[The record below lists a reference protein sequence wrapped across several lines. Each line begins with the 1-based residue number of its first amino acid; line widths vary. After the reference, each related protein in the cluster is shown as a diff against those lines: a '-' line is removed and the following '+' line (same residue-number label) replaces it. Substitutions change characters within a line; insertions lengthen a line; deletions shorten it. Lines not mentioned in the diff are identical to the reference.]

1 MIFVIK
7 VGILFL
13 NDLELI
19 MRFKKI
25 SCLLL
30 PPLFI
35 FSTSIYAGN
44 TSKEQEI
51 KKLVD
56 QNFKPLLDKYNVPG
70 MAVGVIQNN
79 KKYEMYYGLQS
90 VQDKKAVNSS
100 TIFELGSVSKL
111 FTATAGGYAKT
122 KGTISFKDTPGKYWK
137 ELKNT
142 PIDQVNLLQLATY
155 TSGNLGLQF
164 PDEVQTDQQV
174 LTFFKDWKPKNSIG
188 EYRQYSNPSIGLFG
202 KVVALSMNK
211 PFDQVLEK
219 TIFPD
224 LGLKHSYVNV
234 PKTQMQN
241 YAFGY
246 NQENQPIR
254 VNPGPLDAPAY
265 GVKSTLPDMLKFINA
280 NLNTQKY
287 PKDIQRAINETHQ
300 GFYQVGTMYQALGW
314 EEFSYPA
321 PLQTLLD
328 SNSEQIV
335 MKPNKVTAISKEPS
349 VKMFH
354 KTGSTNGFGTYV
366 VFIPKENIGLVML
379 TNKRIPNEE
388 RIKAAYAVLNA
399 IKK

>member
-1 MIFVIK
+1 
-7 VGILFL
+7 
-13 NDLELI
+13 

-30 PPLFI
+30 SPLFI

-44 TSKEQEI
+44 TPKDQEI

-56 QNFKPLLDKYNVPG
+56 QNFKPLLEKYDVPG

-111 FTATAGGYAKT
+111 FTATAGGYAKN
-122 KGTISFKDTPGKYWK
+122 KGKISFDDTPGKYWK

-155 TSGNLGLQF
+155 TSGNLALQF

-174 LTFFKDWKPKNSIG
+174 LTFFKDWQPKNPIG

-219 TIFPD
+219 TIFPA

-265 GVKSTLPDMLKFINA
+265 SVKSTLPDMLSFIHA
-280 NLNTQKY
+280 NLNPQKY
-287 PKDIQRAINETHQ
+287 PADIQRAINETHQ
-300 GFYQVGTMYQALGW
+300 GRYQVNTMYQALGW

-321 PLQTLLD
+321 MLQTLLD

-349 VKMFH
+349 VKMYH
-354 KTGSTNGFGTYV
+354 KTGSTTGFGTYV

>member
-1 MIFVIK
+1 
-7 VGILFL
+7 
-13 NDLELI
+13 

-30 PPLFI
+30 SPLFI

-44 TSKEQEI
+44 TPKDQEI

-56 QNFKPLLDKYNVPG
+56 QNFKPLLEKYDVPG

-111 FTATAGGYAKT
+111 FTATAGGYAKN
-122 KGTISFKDTPGKYWK
+122 KGKISFDDTPGKYWK

-155 TSGNLGLQF
+155 TSGNLALQF
-164 PDEVQTDQQV
+164 PDEVKTDQQV

-219 TIFPD
+219 TIFPA

-254 VNPGPLDAPAY
+254 VNPAPLDAPAY
-265 GVKSTLPDMLKFINA
+265 GVKSTLPDMLSFIHA
-280 NLNTQKY
+280 NLNPQKY
-287 PKDIQRAINETHQ
+287 PADIQRAINETHQ
-300 GFYQVGTMYQALGW
+300 GRYQVNTMYQALGW

-321 PLQTLLD
+321 TLQTLLD

-349 VKMFH
+349 VKMYH
-354 KTGSTNGFGTYV
+354 KTGSTTGFGTYV

>member
-1 MIFVIK
+1 
-7 VGILFL
+7 
-13 NDLELI
+13 

-30 PPLFI
+30 SPLFI

-44 TSKEQEI
+44 TPKDQEI

-56 QNFKPLLDKYNVPG
+56 QNFKPLLEKYDVPG

-79 KKYEMYYGLQS
+79 KKYEMYYALQS

-111 FTATAGGYAKT
+111 FTATAGGYAKN
-122 KGTISFKDTPGKYWK
+122 KGKISFDDTPGKYWK
-137 ELKNT
+137 VLKNT

-155 TSGNLGLQF
+155 TSGNLALQF

-174 LTFFKDWKPKNSIG
+174 LTFFKDWKPKNPIG

-219 TIFPD
+219 TIFPA

-265 GVKSTLPDMLKFINA
+265 GVKSTLPDMLSFIHA
-280 NLNTQKY
+280 NLNPQKY
-287 PKDIQRAINETHQ
+287 PADIQRAINETHQ
-300 GFYQVGTMYQALGW
+300 GFYQVNTMYQALGW

-321 PLQTLLD
+321 TLQTLLD

-349 VKMFH
+349 VKMYH

>member
-1 MIFVIK
+1 
-7 VGILFL
+7 
-13 NDLELI
+13 

-30 PPLFI
+30 SPLFI

-44 TSKEQEI
+44 TPKDQEI

-56 QNFKPLLDKYNVPG
+56 QNFKPLLEKYDVPG

-111 FTATAGGYAKT
+111 FTATAGGYAKN
-122 KGTISFKDTPGKYWK
+122 KGKISFDDTPGKYWK

-155 TSGNLGLQF
+155 TSGNLALQF
-164 PDEVQTDQQV
+164 PDEVKTDQQV

-219 TIFPD
+219 TIFPA

-241 YAFGY
+241 YDFGY

-254 VNPGPLDAPAY
+254 VNPGPLDALAAY
-265 GVKSTLPDMLKFINA
+265 GVKSTLPDMLSFIHA
-280 NLNTQKY
+280 NLNPQKY
-287 PKDIQRAINETHQ
+287 PADIQRAINETHQ
-300 GFYQVGTMYQALGW
+300 GRYQVNTMYQALGW

-321 PLQTLLD
+321 TLQTLLD

-349 VKMFH
+349 VKMYH

>member
-1 MIFVIK
+1 
-7 VGILFL
+7 
-13 NDLELI
+13 

-30 PPLFI
+30 SPLFI

-44 TSKEQEI
+44 TPKDQEI

-56 QNFKPLLDKYNVPG
+56 QNFKPLLEKYDVPG

-111 FTATAGGYAKT
+111 FTATAGGYAKN
-122 KGTISFKDTPGKYWK
+122 KGKISFDDTPGKYWK

-155 TSGNLGLQF
+155 TSGNLALQF
-164 PDEVQTDQQV
+164 PDEVKTDQQV

-219 TIFPD
+219 TIFPA

-265 GVKSTLPDMLKFINA
+265 GVKSTLPDMLSFIHA
-280 NLNTQKY
+280 NLNPQKY
-287 PKDIQRAINETHQ
+287 PADIQRAINETHQ
-300 GFYQVGTMYQALGW
+300 GRYQVNTMYQALGW

-321 PLQTLLD
+321 TLQTLLD

-335 MKPNKVTAISKEPS
+335 MKPNKKVTAISKEPS
-349 VKMFH
+349 VKMYH
-354 KTGSTNGFGTYV
+354 KTGSTTGFGTYV

>member
-1 MIFVIK
+1 
-7 VGILFL
+7 
-13 NDLELI
+13 

-30 PPLFI
+30 SPLFI

-44 TSKEQEI
+44 TPKDQEI

-56 QNFKPLLDKYNVPG
+56 QNFKPLLEKYDVPG

-111 FTATAGGYAKT
+111 FTATAGGYAKN
-122 KGTISFKDTPGKYWK
+122 KGKISFDDTPGKYWK

-155 TSGNLGLQF
+155 TSGNLALQF

-174 LTFFKDWKPKNSIG
+174 LTFFKDWKPKNPIG

-219 TIFPD
+219 TIFPA

-265 GVKSTLPDMLKFINA
+265 SVKSTLPDMLSFIHA
-280 NLNTQKY
+280 NLNPQKY
-287 PKDIQRAINETHQ
+287 PADIQRAINETHQ
-300 GFYQVGTMYQALGW
+300 GRYQVNTMYQALGW

-321 PLQTLLD
+321 TLQTLLD

-349 VKMFH
+349 VKMYH
-354 KTGSTNGFGTYV
+354 KTGSTTGFGTYV

>member
-1 MIFVIK
+1 
-7 VGILFL
+7 
-13 NDLELI
+13 

-30 PPLFI
+30 SPLFI

-44 TSKEQEI
+44 TPKDQEI
-51 KKLVD
+51 KKLVN
-56 QNFKPLLDKYNVPG
+56 QNFKPLLEKYDVPG

-111 FTATAGGYAKT
+111 FTATAGGYAKN
-122 KGTISFKDTPGKYWK
+122 KGKISFDDTPGKYWK

-155 TSGNLGLQF
+155 TSGNLALQF
-164 PDEVQTDQQV
+164 PDEVKTDQQV

-219 TIFPD
+219 TIFPA

-265 GVKSTLPDMLKFINA
+265 SVKSTLPDMLSFIHA
-280 NLNTQKY
+280 NLNPQKY
-287 PKDIQRAINETHQ
+287 PADIQRAINETHQ
-300 GFYQVGTMYQALGW
+300 GRYQVNTMYQALGW

-321 PLQTLLD
+321 TLQTLLD

-349 VKMFH
+349 VKMYH
-354 KTGSTNGFGTYV
+354 KTGSTTGFGTYV

>member
-1 MIFVIK
+1 
-7 VGILFL
+7 
-13 NDLELI
+13 

-30 PPLFI
+30 SPLFI

-44 TSKEQEI
+44 TPKDQEI

-56 QNFKPLLDKYNVPG
+56 QNFKPLLEKYDVPG

-111 FTATAGGYAKT
+111 FTATAGGYAKN
-122 KGTISFKDTPGKYWK
+122 KGKISFDDTPGKYWK

-155 TSGNLGLQF
+155 TSGNLALQF
-164 PDEVQTDQQV
+164 PDEVKTDQQV

-202 KVVALSMNK
+202 KVVALSTNK

-219 TIFPD
+219 TIFPA

-265 GVKSTLPDMLKFINA
+265 GVKSTLPDMLSFIHA
-280 NLNTQKY
+280 NLNPQKY
-287 PKDIQRAINETHQ
+287 PADIQRAINETHQ
-300 GFYQVGTMYQALGW
+300 GRYQVNTMYQALGW

-321 PLQTLLD
+321 TLQTLLD

-349 VKMFH
+349 VKMYH

>member
-1 MIFVIK
+1 
-7 VGILFL
+7 
-13 NDLELI
+13 

-30 PPLFI
+30 SPLFI
-35 FSTSIYAGN
+35 FSTSIYADN
-44 TSKEQEI
+44 TPKDQEI

-56 QNFKPLLDKYNVPG
+56 QNFKPLLEKYDVPG

-111 FTATAGGYAKT
+111 FTATAGGYAKN
-122 KGTISFKDTPGKYWK
+122 KGKISFDDTPGKYWK

-155 TSGNLGLQF
+155 TSGNLALQF

-174 LTFFKDWKPKNSIG
+174 LTFFKDWKPKNPIG

-219 TIFPD
+219 TIFPE
-224 LGLKHSYVNV
+224 LGLKYSYVNV
-234 PKTQMQN
+234 PKTQIQN

-280 NLNTQKY
+280 NLNPQKY
-287 PKDIQRAINETHQ
+287 PADIQRAINETHQ
-300 GFYQVGTMYQALGW
+300 GFYQVNTMYQALGW

-321 PLQTLLD
+321 TLQTLLD

-349 VKMFH
+349 VKMYH

>member
-1 MIFVIK
+1 
-7 VGILFL
+7 
-13 NDLELI
+13 

-44 TSKEQEI
+44 TPKDQEI

-56 QNFKPLLDKYNVPG
+56 QNFKPLLEKYDVPG

-111 FTATAGGYAKT
+111 FTATAGGYAKN
-122 KGTISFKDTPGKYWK
+122 KGKISFDDTPGKYWK

-155 TSGNLGLQF
+155 TSGNLALQF

-174 LTFFKDWKPKNSIG
+174 LTFFKDWQPKNPIG

-211 PFDQVLEK
+211 PFDQALEK
-219 TIFPD
+219 TIFPA

-265 GVKSTLPDMLKFINA
+265 GVKSTLPDMLSFIYA
-280 NLNTQKY
+280 NLNPQKY
-287 PKDIQRAINETHQ
+287 PADIQRAINETHQ
-300 GFYQVGTMYQALGW
+300 GRYQVNTMYQALGW

-321 PLQTLLD
+321 TLQTLLD

-349 VKMFH
+349 VKMYH

>member
-1 MIFVIK
+1 
-7 VGILFL
+7 
-13 NDLELI
+13 

-30 PPLFI
+30 SPLFI

-44 TSKEQEI
+44 TPKDQEI

-56 QNFKPLLDKYNVPG
+56 QNFKPLLEKYDVPG

-100 TIFELGSVSKL
+100 TIFELGSVGKL
-111 FTATAGGYAKT
+111 FTATAGGYAKN
-122 KGTISFKDTPGKYWK
+122 KGKISFDDTPGKYWK

-155 TSGNLGLQF
+155 TSGNLALQF
-164 PDEVQTDQQV
+164 PDEVKTDQQV

-219 TIFPD
+219 TIFPA

-265 GVKSTLPDMLKFINA
+265 SVKSTLPDMLSFIHA
-280 NLNTQKY
+280 NLNPQKY
-287 PKDIQRAINETHQ
+287 PADIQRAINETHQ
-300 GFYQVGTMYQALGW
+300 GRYQVNTMYQALGW

-321 PLQTLLD
+321 TLQTLLD

-349 VKMFH
+349 VKMYH
-354 KTGSTNGFGTYV
+354 KTGSTTGFGTYV

>member
-1 MIFVIK
+1 
-7 VGILFL
+7 
-13 NDLELI
+13 
-19 MRFKKI
+19 MRFNKI

-30 PPLFI
+30 SPLFI
-35 FSTSIYAGN
+35 FNTSIYAGN
-44 TSKEQEI
+44 TPKEQEI

-56 QNFKPLLDKYNVPG
+56 QNFKPLLEKYDVPG
-70 MAVGVIQNN
+70 MAVGIIQNN
-79 KKYEMYYGLQS
+79 KKYETYYGLQS
-90 VQDKKAVNSS
+90 VQDKKAVNSN

-122 KGTISFKDTPGKYWK
+122 KGTISFKDTSGKYWK

-265 GVKSTLPDMLKFINA
+265 GVKSTLPDMLSFVNA
-280 NLNTQKY
+280 NLNPLKY

>member
-1 MIFVIK
+1 MQ
-7 VGILFL
+7 
-13 NDLELI
+13 
-19 MRFKKI
+19 FKKI

-35 FSTSIYAGN
+35 FSSSIYAGN
-44 TSKEQEI
+44 TPKEQEI

-56 QNFKPLLDKYNVPG
+56 QNFKPLLEKYDVPG

-122 KGTISFKDTPGKYWK
+122 KGTISFDDTPGKYWK

-155 TSGNLGLQF
+155 TSGNLALQF
-164 PDEVQTDQQV
+164 PDEVKTDQQV
-174 LTFFKDWKPKNSIG
+174 LTFFKEWKPKNSIG

-246 NQENQPIR
+246 NRENQPIR

-265 GVKSTLPDMLKFINA
+265 GVKSTLPDMLSFINA
-280 NLNTQKY
+280 NLNPQKY
-287 PKDIQRAINETHQ
+287 PADIQRAINKTHQ

-349 VKMFH
+349 VKIFH

>member
-1 MIFVIK
+1 
-7 VGILFL
+7 
-13 NDLELI
+13 

-30 PPLFI
+30 SPLFI

-44 TSKEQEI
+44 TPKDQEI

-56 QNFKPLLDKYNVPG
+56 QNFKPLLEKYDVPG

-111 FTATAGGYAKT
+111 FTATAGGYAKN
-122 KGTISFKDTPGKYWK
+122 KGKISFDDTPGKYWK

-155 TSGNLGLQF
+155 TSGNLALQF
-164 PDEVQTDQQV
+164 PDEVKTDQQV

-219 TIFPD
+219 TIFPA

-254 VNPGPLDAPAY
+254 VNPGPLDALAY
-265 GVKSTLPDMLKFINA
+265 GVKSTLPDMLSFIHA
-280 NLNTQKY
+280 NLNPQKY
-287 PKDIQRAINETHQ
+287 PADIQRAINETHQ
-300 GFYQVGTMYQALGW
+300 GRYQVNTMYQALGW

-321 PLQTLLD
+321 TLQTLLD

-349 VKMFH
+349 VKMYH
-354 KTGSTNGFGTYV
+354 KTGSTTTGFGTYV

-388 RIKAAYAVLNA
+388 RIKAAY
-399 IKK
+399 

>member
-1 MIFVIK
+1 
-7 VGILFL
+7 
-13 NDLELI
+13 

-44 TSKEQEI
+44 TPKEQEV

-56 QNFKPLLDKYNVPG
+56 QNFKPLLDKYDVPG

-79 KKYEMYYGLQS
+79 KKYEIYYGLQS

-111 FTATAGGYAKT
+111 FTATAGGYAKN
-122 KGTISFKDTPGKYWK
+122 KGKISFDDTSGKYWK

-155 TSGNLGLQF
+155 TSGNLALQF

-202 KVVALSMNK
+202 KVMALSMNK

-265 GVKSTLPDMLKFINA
+265 GVKSTLPDMLSFINA
-280 NLNTQKY
+280 NINPQKY
-287 PKDIQRAINETHQ
+287 PADIQRAINETHQ

-335 MKPNKVTAISKEPS
+335 MKPNKVTAISKEPAI
-349 VKMFH
+349 KMFH

>member
-1 MIFVIK
+1 
-7 VGILFL
+7 
-13 NDLELI
+13 

-25 SCLLL
+25 SYLLL
-30 PPLFI
+30 PSLFI
-35 FSTSIYAGN
+35 FNTSIYAGN
-44 TSKEQEI
+44 TSKDQEI
-51 KKLVD
+51 KQLVD
-56 QNFKPLLDKYNVPG
+56 QNFKPLLEKYNVPG
-70 MAVGVIQNN
+70 MAVGIIQNN
-79 KKYEMYYGLQS
+79 KKYETYYGLQS
-90 VQDKKAVNSS
+90 VQDKKAVNSN

-111 FTATAGGYAKT
+111 FTATAGAYAKNT
-122 KGTISFKDTPGKYWK
+122 GKISFDDTPGKYWK

-155 TSGNLGLQF
+155 TSGNLALQF

-174 LTFFKDWKPKNSIG
+174 LTFFKDWKPKNPIG

-202 KVVALSMNK
+202 EIVGLSMK
-211 PFDQVLEK
+211 QPFSQVLEK

-265 GVKSTLPDMLKFINA
+265 GVKSTLPDMLSFIHA
-280 NLNTQKY
+280 NLNPQKY
-287 PKDIQRAINETHQ
+287 PANIQRAINETHQ
-300 GFYQVGTMYQALGW
+300 GHYQVNTMYQALGW

-321 PLQTLLD
+321 MLQTLLD

-349 VKMFH
+349 VKMYH

-366 VFIPKENIGLVML
+366 VFISKENIGLVML

-388 RIKAAYAVLNA
+388 RIKAAYTVLNA

>member
-1 MIFVIK
+1 
-7 VGILFL
+7 
-13 NDLELI
+13 

-30 PPLFI
+30 SPLFI

-44 TSKEQEI
+44 TPKDQEI

-56 QNFKPLLDKYNVPG
+56 QNFKPLLEKYDVPG

-111 FTATAGGYAKT
+111 FTATAGGYAKN
-122 KGTISFKDTPGKYWK
+122 KGKISFDDTPGKYWK

-155 TSGNLGLQF
+155 TSGNLALQF
-164 PDEVQTDQQV
+164 PDEVKTDQQV

-188 EYRQYSNPSIGLFG
+188 EFRQYSNPSIGLFG

-219 TIFPD
+219 TIFPA

-246 NQENQPIR
+246 NQENQPIL
-254 VNPGPLDAPAY
+254 VNRGPLDAAPAY
-265 GVKSTLPDMLKFINA
+265 GVKSTLPDMLSFIHA
-280 NLNTQKY
+280 NLNPQKY
-287 PKDIQRAINETHQ
+287 PADIQRAINETHQ
-300 GFYQVGTMYQALGW
+300 GRYQVNTMYQALGW

-321 PLQTLLD
+321 TLQTLLD

-349 VKMFH
+349 VKMYH

>member
-1 MIFVIK
+1 
-7 VGILFL
+7 
-13 NDLELI
+13 

-44 TSKEQEI
+44 TPKDQEI

-56 QNFKPLLDKYNVPG
+56 QNFKPLLEKYDVPG

-111 FTATAGGYAKT
+111 FTATAGGYAKN
-122 KGTISFKDTPGKYWK
+122 KGKISFDDTPGKYWK

-155 TSGNLGLQF
+155 TSGNLALQF

-174 LTFFKDWKPKNSIG
+174 LTFFKDWQPKNPIG

-211 PFDQVLEK
+211 PFDQALEK
-219 TIFPD
+219 TIFPA

-265 GVKSTLPDMLKFINA
+265 GVKSTLPDMLSFIYA
-280 NLNTQKY
+280 NLNPQKY
-287 PKDIQRAINETHQ
+287 PADIQRAINETHQ
-300 GFYQVGTMYQALGW
+300 GRYQVNTMYQALGW

-321 PLQTLLD
+321 TLQTLLD

-349 VKMFH
+349 VKMYH

-388 RIKAAYAVLNA
+388 RIKAAYAVLSA

>member
-1 MIFVIK
+1 MQ
-7 VGILFL
+7 
-13 NDLELI
+13 
-19 MRFKKI
+19 FKKI

-35 FSTSIYAGN
+35 FSSSIYAGN
-44 TSKEQEI
+44 ISKEQEI

-56 QNFKPLLDKYNVPG
+56 QNFKPLLDKYDVPG

-90 VQDKKAVNSS
+90 VQDKKAVNSN

-122 KGTISFKDTPGKYWK
+122 KGTISFNDTPGKYWK

-155 TSGNLGLQF
+155 TSGNLALQF
-164 PDEVQTDQQV
+164 PDEVKTDQQV
-174 LTFFKDWKPKNSIG
+174 LTFFKEWKPKNPIG

-219 TIFPD
+219 TIFTD

-265 GVKSTLPDMLKFINA
+265 GVKSTLPDMLSFINA
-280 NLNTQKY
+280 NLNPQKY
-287 PKDIQRAINETHQ
+287 PADIQRAINETHQ

>member
-1 MIFVIK
+1 
-7 VGILFL
+7 
-13 NDLELI
+13 
-19 MRFKKI
+19 MRFNKI

-30 PPLFI
+30 SPLFI
-35 FSTSIYAGN
+35 FNTSIYAGN
-44 TSKEQEI
+44 TPKEQEI

-56 QNFKPLLDKYNVPG
+56 QNFKPLLEKYDVPG

-79 KKYEMYYGLQS
+79 KKYETYYGLQS
-90 VQDKKAVNSS
+90 VQDKKAVNSN

-122 KGTISFKDTPGKYWK
+122 NGKISFEDTSGKYWK

-188 EYRQYSNPSIGLFG
+188 EYRQYSNPSIGLFE
-202 KVVALSMNK
+202 KVVTLSMNK

-265 GVKSTLPDMLKFINA
+265 GVKSTLPDMLSFIDA
-280 NLNTQKY
+280 NLNPQKY
-287 PKDIQRAINETHQ
+287 PADIRRAIDETHK

-335 MKPNKVTAISKEPS
+335 MKPNKVTVISKEPS

>member
-1 MIFVIK
+1 MQ
-7 VGILFL
+7 
-13 NDLELI
+13 
-19 MRFKKI
+19 FKKI

-35 FSTSIYAGN
+35 FSSSIYAGN
-44 TSKEQEI
+44 TPKEQEI

-56 QNFKPLLDKYNVPG
+56 QNFKPLLDKYDVPG

-122 KGTISFKDTPGKYWK
+122 KGTISFDDTPGKYWK

-155 TSGNLGLQF
+155 TSGNLALQF
-164 PDEVQTDQQV
+164 PDEVKTDQQV
-174 LTFFKDWKPKNSIG
+174 LTFFKEWKPKNSIG

-219 TIFPD
+219 TIFPE

-265 GVKSTLPDMLKFINA
+265 GVKSTLPDMLSFINA
-280 NLNTQKY
+280 NLNPQKY
-287 PKDIQRAINETHQ
+287 PADIQRAINETHQ

>member
-1 MIFVIK
+1 
-7 VGILFL
+7 
-13 NDLELI
+13 

-44 TSKEQEI
+44 TPKDQEI

-56 QNFKPLLDKYNVPG
+56 QNFKPLLEKYDVPG

-111 FTATAGGYAKT
+111 FTATAGGYAKN
-122 KGTISFKDTPGKYWK
+122 KGKISFDDTPGKYWK

-155 TSGNLGLQF
+155 TSGNLALQF

-174 LTFFKDWKPKNSIG
+174 LTFFKDWQPKNPIG

-211 PFDQVLEK
+211 PFDQALEK
-219 TIFPD
+219 TIFPA

-265 GVKSTLPDMLKFINA
+265 GVKSTLPDMLSFIYA
-280 NLNTQKY
+280 NLNPQKY
-287 PKDIQRAINETHQ
+287 PADIQRAINETHQ
-300 GFYQVGTMYQALGW
+300 GRYQVNTMYQALGW

-321 PLQTLLD
+321 TLQTLLD

-349 VKMFH
+349 VKMYH

-388 RIKAAYAVLNA
+388 RIKAAYAVLS
-399 IKK
+399 

>member
-1 MIFVIK
+1 
-7 VGILFL
+7 
-13 NDLELI
+13 

-30 PPLFI
+30 SPLFI
-35 FSTSIYAGN
+35 FSTSIYAGS
-44 TSKEQEI
+44 TPKDQEI

-56 QNFKPLLDKYNVPG
+56 QNFKPLLEKYDVPG

-90 VQDKKAVNSS
+90 VQDKKAVNRS

-111 FTATAGGYAKT
+111 FTATAGGYAKN
-122 KGTISFKDTPGKYWK
+122 KGKISFDDTPGKYWK

-155 TSGNLGLQF
+155 TSGNLALQF

-174 LTFFKDWKPKNSIG
+174 LTFFKDWQPKNPIG

-219 TIFPD
+219 TIFPA

-265 GVKSTLPDMLKFINA
+265 GVKSTLPDMLSFIHA
-280 NLNTQKY
+280 NLNPQKY
-287 PKDIQRAINETHQ
+287 PADIQRAINETHQ
-300 GFYQVGTMYQALGW
+300 GFYQVNTMYQALGW

-321 PLQTLLD
+321 TLQTLLD

-349 VKMFH
+349 VKMYH

-388 RIKAAYAVLNA
+388 RIKAAYAVLDA

>member
-1 MIFVIK
+1 
-7 VGILFL
+7 
-13 NDLELI
+13 

-30 PPLFI
+30 SPLFI

-44 TSKEQEI
+44 TPKDQEI

-56 QNFKPLLDKYNVPG
+56 QNFKPLLEKYDVPG

-111 FTATAGGYAKT
+111 FTATAGGYAKN
-122 KGTISFKDTPGKYWK
+122 KGKISFDDTPGKYWK

-155 TSGNLGLQF
+155 TSGNLALQF
-164 PDEVQTDQQV
+164 PDEVKTDQQV

-219 TIFPD
+219 TIFPA

-265 GVKSTLPDMLKFINA
+265 GVKSTLPDMLSFIHA
-280 NLNTQKY
+280 NLNPQKY
-287 PKDIQRAINETHQ
+287 PADIQRAINETHQ
-300 GFYQVGTMYQALGW
+300 GRYQVNTMYQALGW

-321 PLQTLLD
+321 TLQTLLD

-335 MKPNKVTAISKEPS
+335 MKKPNKVTAISKEPS
-349 VKMFH
+349 VKMYH
-354 KTGSTNGFGTYV
+354 KTGSTTGFGTYV

>member
-1 MIFVIK
+1 
-7 VGILFL
+7 
-13 NDLELI
+13 

-25 SCLLL
+25 SYLLL
-30 PPLFI
+30 PSLFI
-35 FSTSIYAGN
+35 FNTSIYAGN
-44 TSKEQEI
+44 TSKDQEI
-51 KKLVD
+51 KQLVD
-56 QNFKPLLDKYNVPG
+56 QNFKPLLEKYNVPG

-79 KKYEMYYGLQS
+79 KKYETYYGLQS
-90 VQDKKAVNSS
+90 VQDKKAVNSN

-111 FTATAGGYAKT
+111 FTTTAGAYAKNT
-122 KGTISFKDTPGKYWK
+122 GKISFDDTPGKYWK

-155 TSGNLGLQF
+155 TSGNLALQF
-164 PDEVQTDQQV
+164 PDEVKTDQQV
-174 LTFFKDWKPKNSIG
+174 LTFFRDWKPKNPIG

-202 KVVALSMNK
+202 EIVGLSMK
-211 PFDQVLEK
+211 QSFSQVLEK

-265 GVKSTLPDMLKFINA
+265 GVKSTLPDMLSFIHA
-280 NLNTQKY
+280 NLNPQKY
-287 PKDIQRAINETHQ
+287 PANIQRAINETHQ
-300 GFYQVGTMYQALGW
+300 GRYQVNSMYQALGW
-314 EEFSYPA
+314 EEFAYPA
-321 PLQTLLD
+321 TLQTLLD

-349 VKMFH
+349 VKMYH

-366 VFIPKENIGLVML
+366 VFIPKDNIGLVML

>member
-1 MIFVIK
+1 
-7 VGILFL
+7 
-13 NDLELI
+13 

-30 PPLFI
+30 SPLFI

-44 TSKEQEI
+44 TPKDQEI

-56 QNFKPLLDKYNVPG
+56 QNFKPLLEKYDVPG

-111 FTATAGGYAKT
+111 FTATAGGYAKN
-122 KGTISFKDTPGKYWK
+122 KGKISFDDTPGKYWK

-155 TSGNLGLQF
+155 TSGNLALQF
-164 PDEVQTDQQV
+164 PDEVKTDQQV

-219 TIFPD
+219 TIFPA

-265 GVKSTLPDMLKFINA
+265 SVKSTLPDMLSFIHA
-280 NLNTQKY
+280 NLNPQKY
-287 PKDIQRAINETHQ
+287 PADIQRAINETHQ
-300 GFYQVGTMYQALGW
+300 GRYQVNTMYQALGW

-321 PLQTLLD
+321 TLQTLLD

-335 MKPNKVTAISKEPS
+335 MKPNNKVTAISKEPS
-349 VKMFH
+349 VKMYH
-354 KTGSTNGFGTYV
+354 KTGSTTGFGTYV

>member
-1 MIFVIK
+1 
-7 VGILFL
+7 
-13 NDLELI
+13 

-30 PPLFI
+30 SPLFI

-44 TSKEQEI
+44 TPKDQEI

-56 QNFKPLLDKYNVPG
+56 QNFKPLLEKYDVPG

-100 TIFELGSVSKL
+100 TICELGSVSKL
-111 FTATAGGYAKT
+111 FTATAGGYAKN
-122 KGTISFKDTPGKYWK
+122 KGKISFDDTPGKYWK

-155 TSGNLGLQF
+155 TSGNLALQF
-164 PDEVQTDQQV
+164 PDEVKTDQQV

-219 TIFPD
+219 TIFPA

-265 GVKSTLPDMLKFINA
+265 SVKSTLPDMLSFIHA
-280 NLNTQKY
+280 NLNPQKY
-287 PKDIQRAINETHQ
+287 PADIQRAINETHQ
-300 GFYQVGTMYQALGW
+300 GRYQVNTMYQALGW

-321 PLQTLLD
+321 TLQTLLD

-349 VKMFH
+349 VKMYH
-354 KTGSTNGFGTYV
+354 KTGSTTGFGTYV

>member
-1 MIFVIK
+1 
-7 VGILFL
+7 
-13 NDLELI
+13 

-44 TSKEQEI
+44 TPKEQEV

-56 QNFKPLLDKYNVPG
+56 QNFKPLLDKYDVPG

-79 KKYEMYYGLQS
+79 KKYEIYYGLQS

-111 FTATAGGYAKT
+111 FTATAGGYAKA
-122 KGTISFKDTPGKYWK
+122 KGKISFDDTPGKYWK

-155 TSGNLGLQF
+155 TSGNLALQF

-174 LTFFKDWKPKNSIG
+174 LTFFKDWKTKNAIG

-202 KVVALSMNK
+202 KIVALSMNK

-219 TIFPD
+219 TIFSP
-224 LGLKHSYVNV
+224 LHLKNSYVNV

-265 GVKSTLPDMLKFINA
+265 GVKSTLPDMLSFINA
-280 NLNTQKY
+280 NLNPQKY

-388 RIKAAYAVLNA
+388 RIKAAYAVLNT

>member
-1 MIFVIK
+1 
-7 VGILFL
+7 
-13 NDLELI
+13 
-19 MRFKKI
+19 MRFNKI

-30 PPLFI
+30 SPLFI
-35 FSTSIYAGN
+35 FNTSIYAGN
-44 TSKEQEI
+44 TPKEQEI

-56 QNFKPLLDKYNVPG
+56 QNFKPLLEKYDVPG

-79 KKYEMYYGLQS
+79 KKYETYYGLQS

-122 KGTISFKDTPGKYWK
+122 KGTISFKDTTGKYWK

-211 PFDQVLEK
+211 PFDQLLEK

-265 GVKSTLPDMLKFINA
+265 GVKSTLPDMLSFINA
-280 NLNTQKY
+280 NLNPQKY

-300 GFYQVGTMYQALGW
+300 GFYQVGTMYQAVGW

>member
-1 MIFVIK
+1 
-7 VGILFL
+7 
-13 NDLELI
+13 

-30 PPLFI
+30 SPLFI

-44 TSKEQEI
+44 TPKDQEI

-56 QNFKPLLDKYNVPG
+56 QNFKPLLEKYDVPG

-111 FTATAGGYAKT
+111 FTATAGGYAKN
-122 KGTISFKDTPGKYWK
+122 KGKISFDDTPGKYWK

-155 TSGNLGLQF
+155 TSGNLALQF
-164 PDEVQTDQQV
+164 PDEVKTDQQV

-219 TIFPD
+219 TIFPA

-265 GVKSTLPDMLKFINA
+265 SVKSTLPDMLSFLHA
-280 NLNTQKY
+280 NLNPQKY
-287 PKDIQRAINETHQ
+287 PADIQRAINETHQ
-300 GFYQVGTMYQALGW
+300 GRYQVNTMYQALGW

-321 PLQTLLD
+321 TLQTLLD

-349 VKMFH
+349 VKMYH
-354 KTGSTNGFGTYV
+354 KTGSTTGFGTYV

>member
-1 MIFVIK
+1 
-7 VGILFL
+7 
-13 NDLELI
+13 

-30 PPLFI
+30 SPLFI

-44 TSKEQEI
+44 TPKDQEI

-56 QNFKPLLDKYNVPG
+56 QNFKPLLEKYDVPPY
-70 MAVGVIQNN
+70 AVGVIQNN

-111 FTATAGGYAKT
+111 FTATAGGYAKN
-122 KGTISFKDTPGKYWK
+122 KGKISFDDTPGKYWK

-155 TSGNLGLQF
+155 TSGNLALQF
-164 PDEVQTDQQV
+164 PDEVKTDQQV

-219 TIFPD
+219 TIFPA

-265 GVKSTLPDMLKFINA
+265 GVKSTLPDMLSFIHA
-280 NLNTQKY
+280 NLNPQKY
-287 PKDIQRAINETHQ
+287 PADIQRAINETHQ
-300 GFYQVGTMYQALGW
+300 GRYQVNTMYQALGW

-321 PLQTLLD
+321 TLQTLLD

-349 VKMFH
+349 VKMYH
-354 KTGSTNGFGTYV
+354 KTGSTTGFGTYV

>member
-1 MIFVIK
+1 
-7 VGILFL
+7 
-13 NDLELI
+13 

-30 PPLFI
+30 SPLFI

-44 TSKEQEI
+44 TPKDQEI

-56 QNFKPLLDKYNVPG
+56 QNFKPLLEKYDVPG

-111 FTATAGGYAKT
+111 FTATAGGYAKN
-122 KGTISFKDTPGKYWK
+122 KGKISFDDTPGKYWK

-155 TSGNLGLQF
+155 TSGNLALQF
-164 PDEVQTDQQV
+164 PDEVKTDQQV
-174 LTFFKDWKPKNSIG
+174 LTFFKDWKRKNSIG

-219 TIFPD
+219 TIFPA

-265 GVKSTLPDMLKFINA
+265 SVKSTLPDMLSFIHA
-280 NLNTQKY
+280 NLNPQKY
-287 PKDIQRAINETHQ
+287 PADIQRAINETHQ
-300 GFYQVGTMYQALGW
+300 GRYQVNTMYQALGW

-321 PLQTLLD
+321 TLQTLLD

-349 VKMFH
+349 VKMYH
-354 KTGSTNGFGTYV
+354 KTGSTTGFGTYV

>member
-1 MIFVIK
+1 
-7 VGILFL
+7 
-13 NDLELI
+13 

-30 PPLFI
+30 SPLFI

-44 TSKEQEI
+44 TPKDQEI

-56 QNFKPLLDKYNVPG
+56 QNFKPLLEKYDVPG

-111 FTATAGGYAKT
+111 FTATAGGYAKN
-122 KGTISFKDTPGKYWK
+122 KGKISFDDTPGKYWK

-155 TSGNLGLQF
+155 TSGNLALQF
-164 PDEVQTDQQV
+164 PDEVKTDQQV

-188 EYRQYSNPSIGLFG
+188 EYLQYSNPSIGLFG

-219 TIFPD
+219 TIFPA

-254 VNPGPLDAPAY
+254 VNPGPLDASAY
-265 GVKSTLPDMLKFINA
+265 GVKSTLPDMLSFIHA
-280 NLNTQKY
+280 NLNPQKY
-287 PKDIQRAINETHQ
+287 PADIQRAINETHQ
-300 GFYQVGTMYQALGW
+300 GRYQVNTMYQALGW

-321 PLQTLLD
+321 TLQTLLD

-349 VKMFH
+349 VKMYH
-354 KTGSTNGFGTYV
+354 KTGSTTGFGTYV

>member
-1 MIFVIK
+1 
-7 VGILFL
+7 
-13 NDLELI
+13 
-19 MRFKKI
+19 RFKKI

-30 PPLFI
+30 SPLFI

-44 TSKEQEI
+44 TPKDQEI

-56 QNFKPLLDKYNVPG
+56 QNFKPLLEKYDVPG

-111 FTATAGGYAKT
+111 FTATAGGYAKN
-122 KGTISFKDTPGKYWK
+122 KGKISFDDTPGKYWK

-155 TSGNLGLQF
+155 TSGNLALKF
-164 PDEVQTDQQV
+164 PDEVKTDQQV

-219 TIFPD
+219 TIFPA

-265 GVKSTLPDMLKFINA
+265 GVKSTLPDMLSFIHA
-280 NLNTQKY
+280 NLNPQKY
-287 PKDIQRAINETHQ
+287 PADIQRAINETHQ
-300 GFYQVGTMYQALGW
+300 GRYQVNTMYQALGW

-321 PLQTLLD
+321 TLQTLLD

-349 VKMFH
+349 VKMYH
-354 KTGSTNGFGTYV
+354 KTGSTTGFGTYV

>member
-1 MIFVIK
+1 
-7 VGILFL
+7 
-13 NDLELI
+13 

-44 TSKEQEI
+44 TPKDQEI

-56 QNFKPLLDKYNVPG
+56 QNFKPLLDKYDVPG

-111 FTATAGGYAKT
+111 FTATAGGYAKN
-122 KGTISFKDTPGKYWK
+122 KGKISFKDTPGKYWK

-155 TSGNLGLQF
+155 TSGNLALQF

-280 NLNTQKY
+280 NLNPQKY

>member
-1 MIFVIK
+1 
-7 VGILFL
+7 
-13 NDLELI
+13 

-30 PPLFI
+30 SPLFI

-44 TSKEQEI
+44 TPKDQEI

-56 QNFKPLLDKYNVPG
+56 QNFKPLLEKYDVPG

-111 FTATAGGYAKT
+111 FTATAGGYAKN
-122 KGTISFKDTPGKYWK
+122 KGKISFDDTPGKYWK

-155 TSGNLGLQF
+155 TSGNLALQF
-164 PDEVQTDQQV
+164 PDEVKTDQQV

-188 EYRQYSNPSIGLFG
+188 EYQQYSNPSIGLFG

-219 TIFPD
+219 TIFPA

-265 GVKSTLPDMLKFINA
+265 SVKSTLPDMLSFIHA
-280 NLNTQKY
+280 NLNPQKY
-287 PKDIQRAINETHQ
+287 PADIQRAINETHQ
-300 GFYQVGTMYQALGW
+300 GRYQVNTMYQARGW

-321 PLQTLLD
+321 TLQTLLD

-349 VKMFH
+349 VKMYH
-354 KTGSTNGFGTYV
+354 KTGSTTGFGTYV

>member
-1 MIFVIK
+1 
-7 VGILFL
+7 
-13 NDLELI
+13 

-30 PPLFI
+30 SPLFI
-35 FSTSIYAGN
+35 FSTSIYADN
-44 TSKEQEI
+44 TPKDQEI

-56 QNFKPLLDKYNVPG
+56 QNFKPLLEKYDVPG

-111 FTATAGGYAKT
+111 FTATAGGYAKN
-122 KGTISFKDTPGKYWK
+122 KGKISFDDTPGKYWK

-142 PIDQVNLLQLATY
+142 PINQVNLLQLATY
-155 TSGNLGLQF
+155 TSGNLALQF

-174 LTFFKDWKPKNSIG
+174 LTFFKGWKPKNPIG

-219 TIFPD
+219 TIFPA

-265 GVKSTLPDMLKFINA
+265 GVKSTLPDMLSFIHA
-280 NLNTQKY
+280 NLNPQKY
-287 PKDIQRAINETHQ
+287 PADIQRAINETHQ
-300 GFYQVGTMYQALGW
+300 GHYQVNTMYQALGW

-321 PLQTLLD
+321 MLQTLLD

-349 VKMFH
+349 VKMYH

-388 RIKAAYAVLNA
+388 RIKAAYTVLNA